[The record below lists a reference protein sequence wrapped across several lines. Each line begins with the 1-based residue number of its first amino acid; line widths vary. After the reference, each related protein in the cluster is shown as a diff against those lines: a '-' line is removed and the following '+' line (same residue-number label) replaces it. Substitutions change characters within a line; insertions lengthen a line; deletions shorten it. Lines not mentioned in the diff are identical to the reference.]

1 MLRIALSALA
11 LAIPA
16 AEPASGASPEDLRFF
31 ETRVRPLLAENCLR
45 CHSGAKP
52 KGGLRLDHVTRALEG
67 GDSGPALV
75 RGEPGKSLLVSA
87 IGYGRTDLRMPPRG
101 KLADAEIGVL
111 VEWVRRGAPW
121 PDEPPP
127 GIDPGAAATFDLEAR
142 RRSHWAWRPVEP
154 RDPPPA
160 PAGSGDLGEVD
171 RFIFAKLAE
180 RGVEPAPE
188 ADPST
193 LVRRLHF
200 DLAGLP
206 PDPAAAEAYAS
217 EPGPGAWERAV
228 DALLAS
234 PRFGERWGRHWLDLV
249 RYAETLGHEFDYPI
263 HNAWRY
269 RDYVIRALNADVP
282 YDLFVREHI
291 AGDLLPE
298 RRRHP
303 TEGFDESTIG
313 TASLWLGQ
321 QTHSPVDALQHQS
334 EVIENQ
340 IDVLAKAFL
349 GITVACA
356 RCHDHKFDAVS
367 TRDYYSLR
375 SVLASTRYRQAA
387 IDPPAAIA
395 DRARA
400 LEELRSRLRR
410 RLGGLWAAEAGLA
423 EAYMAACPPG
433 ASPDP
438 RLDPARIDAWRKA
451 LDATPR
457 RAVEVLL
464 REPAASGPSRRDLLA
479 DFERRGYDAWLPDG
493 EALRAGP
500 ARAGDLVLGG
510 PVRKGGF
517 AVLPRGAV
525 HTGALSN
532 RLQGALRS
540 PTFTIDRKRIHVRAR
555 GKDARVNVVI
565 DGYMLI
571 RSPIYGGLKMKPR
584 PEPGWITFDVEM
596 WQGRA
601 AYIEISDLEVPDP
614 ADDERKGYAADG
626 WIAVERV
633 LLSDGAPPEED
644 GAPQGDAPRAGGDR
658 AVSADLGEAVRRA
671 VEDWAAN
678 RPGPPEVEEA
688 RAEVIDWMLA
698 IGLLPTEDSEVAL
711 LLEERARIEASIPSP
726 TYVPAATDGSA
737 IDGRVHIRGNPRNLG
752 ADAPRGFLEALAPGG
767 GRYEGPGSGRLDLA
781 RRLTD
786 PSSPLFARVAVNR
799 VWHHLFGRGLV
810 PSVDNLGAL
819 GERPSHPE
827 LLDWLARRFVDD
839 GYSLKKLVR
848 LLVLT
853 RSYRMSSV
861 TSAETLARDPEN
873 ALFSRMRVRRLEAE
887 AIRDAILA
895 ISSRLDLRMHGPPVP
910 VHLTPFMDGRGR
922 PSASGPV
929 DGDGR
934 RTIYLEVRRNFISP
948 FMLAFDAPTPL
959 GPQGRRTSS
968 NVPAQA
974 LILLNGPFVAAE
986 ARRWAN
992 HALASEAPSHRAR
1005 IEGLYRTAFGRPP
1018 SPDEVS
1024 ASEELLL
1031 DSERA
1036 RGEGGDAREE
1046 VWADL
1051 CHALFNA
1058 KELEF
1063 VP

>member
-1 MLRIALSALA
+1 M
-11 LAIPA
+11 
-16 AEPASGASPEDLRFF
+16 
-31 ETRVRPLLAENCLR
+31 RPLLAESCFR

-52 KGGLRLDHVTRALEG
+52 KAGLRLDHIDRAIAG
-67 GDSGPALV
+67 GDSGPAV
-75 RGEPGKSLLVSA
+75 VPGSPEKSLLVSA
-87 IGYGRTDLRMPPRG
+87 IGYGRTDIRMPPRG
-101 KLADAEIGVL
+101 KLADAEIAIL

-127 GIDPGAAATFDLEAR
+127 AVDSTSAAFDLDAR
-142 RRSHWAWRPVEP
+142 RRSHWAWSPVER

-160 PAGSGDLGEVD
+160 PAGAAGLGDVD
-171 RFIFAKLAE
+171 RFILAKLSE
-180 RGVEPAPE
+180 RGMEPAAE
-188 ADPST
+188 ADPRT
-193 LVRRLHF
+193 LIRRLHF
-200 DLAGLP
+200 DLVGLP
-206 PDPAAAEAYAS
+206 PEPGASDAYAG
-217 EPGPGAWERAV
+217 EPSPAAWERAV
-228 DALLAS
+228 DDLLAS

-249 RYAETLGHEFDYPI
+249 RYAETLGHEFDYAI

-282 YDLFVREHI
+282 YDLFVKEHI

-313 TASLWLGQ
+313 TAFLWLGQ

-375 SVLASTRYRQAA
+375 SVLASTRFRQAA
-387 IDPPAAIA
+387 IDPPPAIG

-400 LEELRSRLRR
+400 LEEIRSKVRLR
-410 RLGGLWAAEAGLA
+410 LAAIWKTEAGLA
-423 EAYMAACPPG
+423 ASYLAACLPE

-438 RLDPARIDAWRKA
+438 RLDASRIEAWRKA
-451 LDATPR
+451 LEAPPLRARDVILRGAGAAESAAT
-457 RAVEVLL
+457 
-464 REPAASGPSRRDLLA
+464 RDLLA
-479 DFERRGYDAWLPDG
+479 DFSVRGRDGWLPDG
-493 EALRAGP
+493 EALRNQP
-500 ARAGDLVLGG
+500 SRAGDIILGG
-510 PVRKGGF
+510 ALRDGGF
-517 AVLPRGAV
+517 ALLRRGAI

-540 PTFTIDRKRIHVRAR
+540 PTFTIDRSRIHVLAW
-555 GKDARVNVVI
+555 GKDTRVNIVV
-565 DGYMLI
+565 DGYVLI
-571 RSPIYGGLKMKPR
+571 RSPIYGGLKKS
-584 PEPGWITFDVEM
+584 PEPKPGWITFDVET
-596 WQGRA
+596 WRGRS
-601 AYIEISDLEVPDP
+601 AYIEIADVEVPDP
-614 ADDERKGYAADG
+614 ADDGPRKGYGTAG

-633 LLSDGAPPEED
+633 LLSDGPPPAED
-644 GAPQGDAPRAGGDR
+644 GAPESPPASDADPHAP
-658 AVSADLGEAVRRA
+658 AADLGEAIRRA
-671 VEDWAAN
+671 IEDWADG
-678 RPGPPEVEEA
+678 RPACQEVEEA
-688 RAEVIDWMLA
+688 RATLIEWMLA
-698 IGLLPTEDSEVAL
+698 SKLLPTHDAEVSL
-711 LLEERARIEASIPSP
+711 LLDERATIEASIPSP
-726 TYVPAATDGSA
+726 TYVPAAVDGSG

-752 ADAPRGFLEALAPGG
+752 AEAPRAFLEALAPGG
-767 GRYEGPGSGRLDLA
+767 SRHEGPGSGRLDVA
-781 RRLTD
+781 RRVTD

-810 PSVDNLGAL
+810 PSVDDLGAL

-839 GYSLKKLVR
+839 GYSLKKLIR

-853 RSYRMSSV
+853 RSYRMSSAA
-861 TSAETLARDPEN
+861 SPGAIARDPEN

-887 AIRDAILA
+887 AIRDAMLS
-895 ISSRLDLRMHGPPVP
+895 ISSRLESRMFGPPVE

-922 PSASGPV
+922 PSGSGPI

-934 RTIYLEVRRNFISP
+934 RTIYLEVRRNFLSP

-959 GPQGRRTSS
+959 GTQGRRTSS

-974 LILLNGPFVAAE
+974 LILLNDPFVAAE
-986 ARRWAN
+986 ARRWAKR
-992 HALASEAPSHRAR
+992 ALSADVSGDRER
-1005 IEGLYRTAFGRPP
+1005 IAGLYLKAFGRPP
-1018 SPDEVS
+1018 SAEEVE

-1031 DSERA
+1031 ASARA
-1036 RGEGGDAREE
+1036 RAESGSEATEAA
-1046 VWADL
+1046 WADL

-1058 KELEF
+1058 KELAF